1 MKWTVSFDKYALK
14 ELSKLDKQDRNRILK
29 FLKVDVLALE
39 NPRQIGKALTGK
51 FKGMWRYRVGDYRII
66 CQIVDSELVVLV
78 VGIGHR
84 SAVYK

>member
-1 MKWTVSFDKYALK
+1 MKWTVSFDKYAFK

-39 NPRQIGKALTGK
+39 TPRQIGKALTGK